1 MAKQKKFYTVWKGRT
16 IGVFDAW
23 EQCKQQVQGYEG
35 AQYCSF
41 ENKTLAELALRQ
53 DYWKFVKKNENKP
66 AKIPS
71 SSAAA
76 TFTRHSI
83 CVDAACSGANG
94 AMEYRGVD
102 LEKNEQIFIKSDFD
116 TGTNNIGEFLA
127 IVHGL
132 AYLKQINSDKVL
144 YSDSRNA
151 ILWVKNKKYATKM
164 PRIPENE
171 RLFLLLDRAV
181 DWLHNNTYS
190 TRVLKWETEIWGEN
204 PADFGRK

>member
-53 DYWKFVKKNENKP
+53 DYWKFVKKNE
-66 AKIPS
+66 
-71 SSAAA
+71 
-76 TFTRHSI
+76 
-83 CVDAACSGANG
+83 
-94 AMEYRGVD
+94 
-102 LEKNEQIFIKSDFD
+102 QIFIKSDFD

-164 PRIPENE
+164 PRTPENE

-181 DWLHNNTYS
+181 DWLHNNAYS